1 MALDYH
7 PSRNL
12 SPNPTPKEIMLCGGL
27 EVEDWPHAR
36 QVARLALLLFKLTQ
50 PLHELDQRA
59 ALLLERGALLHN
71 AGMLISVRAHHKH
84 SFLLISKTPLPDV
97 SEVERHEIACIARY
111 HRRALPKK
119 SHLEYAQLDK
129 PARKRVRQLAAL
141 VRIADALDYGH
152 DGRVEDI
159 SAEIEEGTV
168 RFFIL
173 AQHGLHADAELIR
186 ARQKADLFEKA
197 FKYHARFL
205 ERRPEE

>member
-1 MALDYH
+1 MALDYY
-7 PSRNL
+7 PGRNL
-12 SPNPTPKEIMLCGGL
+12 SPNPTPKETMLCGGL

-71 AGMLISVRAHHKH
+71 AGMLIAAKAHHKH
-84 SFLLISKTPLPDV
+84 SFMLINRTPLPDV
-97 SEVERHEIACIARY
+97 SDEERHEIACIARY

-129 PARKRVRQLAAL
+129 AARKRVSQLAAL
-141 VRIADALDYGH
+141 VRLADALDYGH

-168 RFFIL
+168 RFFVS

-186 ARQKADLFEKA
+186 ARQKADLFEKT

-205 ERRPEE
+205 ERRAE